1 MTSTD
6 PRNALLDA
14 AERLIALR
22 GIDVPLRDIAT
33 EAGQRNNSAVH
44 YYFGSRTG
52 LIDAVIERRMSV
64 LETVRLDML
73 AQHEAD
79 GTGHDL
85 HQLVDILVRP
95 MIDIART
102 GHGTHYSRFLEVV
115 RTQPAIADFTRL
127 DAPGHRAVRIITTRL
142 AAALPAPHSRHR
154 IESMATAMF
163 ALLADQERRIEAHSD
178 LPDATADIVA
188 MLVGLATA
196 PTPVAT
202 TSGGGAAAT
211 HFDS

>member
-1 MTSTD
+1 MTGTD

-33 EAGQRNNSAVH
+33 TAGQRNNSAVH

-52 LIDAVIERRMSV
+52 LIDAAIERRMTV

-85 HQLVDILVRP
+85 HELVDMLVRP
-95 MIDIART
+95 MIEIART

-115 RTQPAIADFTRL
+115 RTQPAIADFARL

-142 AAALPAPHSRHR
+142 AATLSGHR
-154 IESMATAMF
+154 IAAMATAMF
-163 ALLADQERRIEAHSD
+163 ALLADQERRIEAHTD
-178 LPDATADIVA
+178 LPDATPDIVA

-196 PTPVAT
+196 PI
-202 TSGGGAAAT
+202 TSTSAAT
-211 HFDS
+211 VQ